1 MYMQPRHGYAACTWS
16 IAMDIDMGIDMGMD
30 MDGHGHGQGGGHR
43 HVLDMHYYWAGKL
56 GRFHALVS

>member
-1 MYMQPRHGYAACTWS
+1 
-16 IAMDIDMGIDMGMD
+16 MDIDMGIDMGMD
-30 MDGHGHGQGGGHR
+30 MDGHGHGGGHR